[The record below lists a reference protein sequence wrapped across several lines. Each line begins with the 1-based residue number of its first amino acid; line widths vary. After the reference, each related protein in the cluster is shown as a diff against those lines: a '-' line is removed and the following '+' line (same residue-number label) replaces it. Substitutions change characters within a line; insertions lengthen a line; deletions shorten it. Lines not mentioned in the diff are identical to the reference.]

1 MVCERRVGRLVP
13 GSDNTAGVFHLHVER
28 GEIVPGDVVH
38 IDGPGFDIEDV
49 IEDLRLAGHPID
61 AVCAGQT
68 VEVRMA
74 HEIFHEASVYLV
86 EAEEDEEIASV
97 RERFG
102 DVGRIPPAPR
112 MAPAEN
118 PEANTEAY
126 VRW

>member
-1 MVCERRVGRLVP
+1 MVSERRVGRLVP
-13 GSDNTAGVFHLHVER
+13 GSDNTAGVFQLHVER
-28 GEIVPGDVVH
+28 GEIARGDVVH

-49 IEDLRLAGHPID
+49 IEDLRIAGHPID
-61 AVCAGQT
+61 VARAGQS

-86 EAEEDEEIASV
+86 ESEEDEEIDSI

-112 MAPAEN
+112 MAPAEDA
-118 PEANTEAY
+118 EANTEAY
-126 VRW
+126 LRW